1 MPTPQLKARR
11 KGRRRRGDRGETSI
25 QMAIVYPFVLL
36 ATVAVVQACLWFY
49 ARQIALTAAREGVT
63 AARAY
68 QAGPA
73 DGAAR
78 ARTVLGRTAGDSLT
92 GYTVTTGS
100 DGQRIRIEISGSAIS
115 ILPGVPGLR
124 ITQSAS
130 GTVERWTTVSGGFVN
145 SEERMGGNPGGDGP

>member
-63 AARAY
+63 TARAY
-68 QAGPA
+68 ESSPGE
-73 DGAAR
+73 GAAQ
-78 ARTVLGRTAGDSLT
+78 ARTVLARTAGDSLA
-92 GYTVTTGS
+92 GYSVSVSS
-100 DGQRIRIEISGSAIS
+100 DGQRVRVEVSGTALSMI
-115 ILPGVPGLR
+115 PGMPGLQ

-130 GTVERWTTVSGGFVN
+130 GPVERWTVSGG
-145 SEERMGGNPGGDGP
+145 